1 MGCQFLLQGIF
12 LIQGLNLCLL
22 HPLYWQAGS
31 SSLVPPGSPHTHVST
46 IFSLKIFKS
55 TLPGQSSLE
64 HDLKLTLFGCGPSYP
79 FTQVH
84 LVFLKKNLS
93 FKLKTVLTSQSCV
106 SWVFKI
112 VQNQVLLLV
121 CVPHLSLT
129 WSFTNL
135 ILTTVV
141 YFKQNDIF
149 RALLIAVYL
158 PLWKNGDLKEQKD
171 PSFIRAKLNVR
182 YTGKWSNR
190 PSEFLLFM
198 KSKAFLLRAQ

>member
-1 MGCQFLLQGIF
+1 M
-12 LIQGLNLCLL
+12 LINTFAFFPPPIKYYHLWWLKWLGRVSSF
-22 HPLYWQAGS
+22 HPR
-31 SSLVPPGSPHTHVST
+31 TN
-46 IFSLKIFKS
+46 
-55 TLPGQSSLE
+55 
-64 HDLKLTLFGCGPSYP
+64 
-79 FTQVH
+79 TQ
-84 LVFLKKNLS
+84 KYTNKNLS

-121 CVPHLSLT
+121 YVPHLSLT